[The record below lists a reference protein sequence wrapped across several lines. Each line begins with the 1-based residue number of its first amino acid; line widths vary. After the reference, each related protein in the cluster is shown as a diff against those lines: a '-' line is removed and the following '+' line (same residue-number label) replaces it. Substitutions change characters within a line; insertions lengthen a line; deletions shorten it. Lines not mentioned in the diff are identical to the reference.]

1 MKAVIKA
8 TAEAGSVE
16 IKDVEK
22 PEPSPGEVLIKM
34 KAAGLCNS
42 DVSILYNKYKGRSPV
57 PIPLIMGHEGAGEIA
72 GLGEGATGYD
82 IGDRVAF
89 EAISGCDS
97 CTECKTGHKNLCTH
111 WSHIGI
117 TRSGVFAQ
125 YIAVP
130 HTQVHKIP
138 DNVSFTEAALLE
150 PLGLV
155 VRSLE
160 QSRPMIGETVA
171 ILGPGS
177 LGILHALAYR
187 AAGAGKVIMIG
198 TGKDKK
204 RFEKALELG
213 VDHIIDI
220 DDTDYLQ
227 EIQNITNGS
236 GADIVVETANSPKA
250 TEMAFNIAASRGRV
264 VLFGLYP
271 KADFNQVKLLR
282 KRLTVYGDVGQVSSQ
297 FMQAIR
303 WLDTGRV
310 KAGSIITKTF
320 SLDEAKEAFEASREC
335 GLIKIVFKIK

>member
-1 MKAVIKA
+1 MKAVLKA
-8 TAEAGSVE
+8 TDKAGSLEVRE
-16 IKDVEK
+16 VYK
-22 PEPSPGEVLIKM
+22 PEPVAGEVLVKI
-34 KAAGLCNS
+34 KAAGLCNT

-57 PIPLIMGHEGAGEIA
+57 PIPLIMGHEGAGEVA
-72 GLGEGATGYD
+72 GLGQGVSGYN
-82 IGDRVAF
+82 IGDRVAM
-89 EAISGCDS
+89 EAISGCGS
-97 CTECKTGHKNLCTH
+97 CYQCKSGFKNLCHH

-117 TRSGVFAQ
+117 TRSGVFAE

-130 HTQVHKIP
+130 QVQVHRIP

-187 AAGAGKVIMIG
+187 AAGVGKVIMIG
-198 TGKDKK
+198 TGNDKK

-213 VDHIIDI
+213 VDHAIDI
-220 DDTDYLQ
+220 DSSNYLK
-227 EIQNITNGS
+227 EIQDITDGS

-250 TEMAFNIAASRGRV
+250 TEMAFEIAAARGRV

-271 KADFNQVKLLR
+271 KACFDQVKLLR
-282 KRLTVYGDVGQVSSQ
+282 NKITVYGDVGQVSSQ
-297 FMQAIR
+297 FMQAIK
-303 WLDTGRV
+303 WLETGRV
-310 KAGSIITKTF
+310 KVGNIITRTF
-320 SLDEAKEAFEASREC
+320 SLGEAKQAFEASRQC
-335 GLIKIVFKIK
+335 DLIKIVFEI